1 MQTIECR
8 KCMTLTIKHLLAL
21 HQALA
26 LLYLGIGTDHS
37 LTLTTISSFKG
48 FNLSGGRSENT

>member
-1 MQTIECR
+1 MQTIGCR
-8 KCMTLTIKHLLAL
+8 KCMTLTMKHLLSL

-37 LTLTTISSFKG
+37 LTLNTMNSFKD
-48 FNLSGGRSENT
+48 FNLTRL